1 MVSIN
6 SYVDALT
13 YFYSYAHFNPADAS
27 NWSLERTRGLLARV
41 GDPQRKFPSLL
52 IAGTKGKGST
62 AAICESILRAAG
74 YRTGLYTSPHLHSFR
89 ERIRVGN
96 ELISEE
102 QVVELARRLKP
113 AFEATP
119 GLTAFELITAVAFMA
134 FAEAGVEV
142 AVLEVGLGGRL
153 DATNAVDPTVAV
165 ITSISYDHTQ
175 ILGETLTL
183 IAREKAGIIRPGALV
198 ISAPQVEE
206 AMQMIEEVC
215 LGRRADLVLVD
226 RDWEW
231 EIGPCVGLD
240 GQAFTADGHAYWLS
254 LLGEHQVVNAV
265 TALAAID
272 GFVERTGFEVT
283 LEARQKGIASVK
295 WLGRLEILNYEPY
308 LVLDSAMNGDSAA
321 KLITAM
327 DHCFAGQRKTFI
339 FGASADHPV
348 RDMLELLVPAAEQL
362 YMTASDHPRAA
373 DPAQLAALAASMGG
387 RTAVTTEVAAALE
400 RALADVGQYGLICV
414 TGSLFLVADV
424 REIWLKRNGL
434 PLPPIDPIIVST

>member
-1 MVSIN
+1 MTIN
-6 SYVDALT
+6 SYVEALT
-13 YFYSYAHFNPADAS
+13 YFYSYTHFNPADAS
-27 NWSLERTRGLLARV
+27 NWSLERTRGLLARL
-41 GDPQRKFPSLL
+41 GDPQKKFPSLL

-89 ERIRVGN
+89 ERIRVAG

-102 QVVELARRLKP
+102 RVVELARRLKP
-113 AFEATP
+113 YFESTP
-119 GLTAFELITAVAFMA
+119 GLTAFELITAVAFVA

-198 ISAPQVEE
+198 ISAPQVDE
-206 AMQMIEEVC
+206 AMQLIEEVC
-215 LGRRADLVLVD
+215 IGRRADLMVVD
-226 RDWEW
+226 WDWDW
-231 EIGPCVGLD
+231 TTGPCAGLE
-240 GQAFTADGHAYWLS
+240 GQSFTVNGQPYWLS
-254 LLGEHQVVNAV
+254 LLGEHQVVNAI

-272 GFVERTGFEVT
+272 GFGKRSGLATPP
-283 LEARQKGIASVK
+283 EALTQGLASVK
-295 WLGRLEILNYEPY
+295 WLGRLEILSFDPY
-308 LVLDSAMNGDSAA
+308 LILDSAMNGDSAE
-321 KLITAM
+321 KLVAALN
-327 DHCFAGQRKTFI
+327 HCFSGLKKIFI

-348 RDMLELLVPAAEQL
+348 RDMLAVLAPQAEQIL
-362 YMTASDHPRAA
+362 TVASRHPRAA
-373 DPAQLAALAASMGG
+373 TPGKLAEIAVDLGGRATPMSNVAVALEQALAEVG
-387 RTAVTTEVAAALE
+387 R
-400 RALADVGQYGLICV
+400 DGLMCV

-424 REIWLKRNGL
+424 REIWLRRNGQL
-434 PLPPIDPIIVST
+434 LPPIDPLVVST

>member
-1 MVSIN
+1 
-6 SYVDALT
+6 LT
-13 YFYSYAHFNPADAS
+13 YFYSYAHFNPIDAS
-27 NWSLERTRGLLARV
+27 NWDLDRMRGLLARL

-62 AAICESILRAAG
+62 AAICESILRSAG

-89 ERIRVGN
+89 ERIRVGG

-102 QVVELARRLKP
+102 KIVELARRLKP
-113 AFEATP
+113 YFEATA
-119 GLTAFELITAVAFMA
+119 GLTAFELITAVAFTA
-134 FAEAGVEV
+134 FAEAGVEA

-198 ISAPQVEE
+198 ISSPQVDE
-206 AMQMIEEVC
+206 AMQLIEEVC
-215 LGRRADLVLVD
+215 MGRRAQLVVVD
-226 RDWEW
+226 RDWGW

-240 GQAFTADGHAYWLS
+240 GQSFTTNGNSYWLS

-272 GFVERTGFEVT
+272 GFVERLGLEVPP
-283 LEARQKGIASVK
+283 EALKEGIATVK
-295 WLGRLEILNYEPY
+295 WLGRLEILNFEPY
-308 LVLDSAMNGDSAA
+308 LVLDSAMNGDSAE
-321 KLITAM
+321 KLVQALN
-327 DHCFAGQRKTFI
+327 HCFPTQEKIFI

-348 RDMLELLVPAAEQL
+348 HDMLEALAPIADQVLMV
-362 YMTASDHPRAA
+362 ASRHPRAET
-373 DPAQLAALAASMGG
+373 PENLANAAAWLGG
-387 RTAVTTEVAAALE
+387 KIVPVSSVSAALE
-400 RALADVGQYGLICV
+400 RALDDADQNGLICV

-424 REIWLKRNGL
+424 REIWLQRNGL
-434 PLPPIDPIIVST
+434 PLPPIDPMVVST

>member
-1 MVSIN
+1 MTIN
-6 SYVDALT
+6 SYVEALT

-27 NWSLERTRGLLARV
+27 NWSLERTRGLLARL
-41 GDPQRKFPSLL
+41 GDPQKKFPSLL

-89 ERIRVGN
+89 ERIRVVGQ
-96 ELISEE
+96 LIGEE

-113 AFEATP
+113 YFESTP
-119 GLTAFELITAVAFMA
+119 GLTAFELITAVAFVA

-198 ISAPQVEE
+198 ISAPQADE
-206 AMQMIEEVC
+206 AMQLIEEVC
-215 LGRRADLVLVD
+215 IGRRADLVVVD

-231 EIGPCVGLD
+231 TVGPCAGLD
-240 GQAFTADGHAYWLS
+240 GQSFTVDGQPYWLS

-265 TALAAID
+265 TALAAIE
-272 GFVERTGFEVT
+272 GFGKRSQLAAPAGAVKQG
-283 LEARQKGIASVK
+283 LAAVK
-295 WLGRLEILNYEPY
+295 WLGRLEILDFAPY
-308 LVLDSAMNGDSAA
+308 LILDSAMNGDSAE
-321 KLITAM
+321 KLVAALN
-327 DHCFAGQRKTFI
+327 HCFPGLKKTFI

-348 RDMLELLVPAAEQL
+348 RDMLAALAPESEQIL
-362 YMTASDHPRAA
+362 TVASRHPRAA
-373 DPAQLAALAASMGG
+373 APLKLA
-387 RTAVTTEVAAALE
+387 EVAANLGGRATAISNVEAALE
-400 RALADVGQYGLICV
+400 QALAVVGRDGLICV

-424 REIWLKRNGL
+424 REIWLRRNGQL
-434 PLPPIDPIIVST
+434 LPPIDPLVVST

>member
-1 MVSIN
+1 MSIN

-41 GDPQRKFPSLL
+41 GDPQKKFPSLL

-74 YRTGLYTSPHLHSFR
+74 YKTGLYTSPHLHSFR
-89 ERIRVGN
+89 ERIRMGS

-119 GLTAFELITAVAFMA
+119 GLTAFELITTVAFMA

-206 AMQMIEEVC
+206 ALQMIEEVC
-215 LGRRADLVLVD
+215 LGRRAKLVLVD
-226 RDWEW
+226 QDWEW
-231 EIGPCVGLD
+231 EIGRCIGLD
-240 GQAFTADGHAYWLS
+240 GQSFTADGHSYWLS

-265 TALAAID
+265 TALAAVD
-272 GFVERTGFEVT
+272 GFVEKTGFEVP
-283 LEARQKGIASVK
+283 LQPRQRGIASVQ
-295 WLGRLEILNYEPY
+295 WLGRMEILSFEPY
-308 LVLDSAMNGDSAA
+308 LVLDSAMNGDSAT
-321 KLITAM
+321 KLVTAL
-327 DHCFAGQRKTFI
+327 DHCFPDQKKIFI
-339 FGASADHPV
+339 FGASADHPI
-348 RDMLELLVPAAEQL
+348 RDMLAVLVPAAAQL

-373 DPAQLAALAASMGG
+373 NPEQLAALAADLGG
-387 RTAVTTEVAAALE
+387 RTEPTTTVAAALD
-400 RALADVGQYGLICV
+400 RALADVGQDGLICV

-424 REIWLKRNGL
+424 REIWLKQKGL
-434 PLPPIDPIIVST
+434 PLPPIDPMIVST

>member
-1 MVSIN
+1 MR
-6 SYVDALT
+6 D
-13 YFYSYAHFNPADAS
+13 
-27 NWSLERTRGLLARV
+27 LLARV
-41 GDPQRKFPSLL
+41 GDPQKKFPSLL

-62 AAICESILRAAG
+62 AAICESILRTAG

-96 ELISEE
+96 EFISEE
-102 QVVELARRLKP
+102 KVVDLAWRLKS

-119 GLTAFELITAVAFMA
+119 DLTAFELITAVAFMA

-142 AVLEVGLGGRL
+142 AILEVGLGGRL

-198 ISAPQVEE
+198 ISAPQVDE

-215 LGRRADLVLVD
+215 LGRRAELVVVD
-226 RDWEW
+226 RDWDW
-231 EIGPCVGLD
+231 EIGRCVGLD
-240 GQAFTADGHAYWLS
+240 GQAFTADGDSYWLS
-254 LLGEHQVVNAV
+254 LLGEHQVVNAI
-265 TALAAID
+265 TALAAVE
-272 GFVERTGFEVT
+272 GFVERSGFEVP

-295 WLGRLEILNYEPY
+295 WLGRLEILNYGPY
-308 LVLDSAMNGDSAA
+308 LVLDSAMNGDSAT
-321 KLITAM
+321 KLVQAL
-327 DHCFAGQRKTFI
+327 DHCFPEQKKTFI

-348 RDMLELLVPAAEQL
+348 RDMLEVLVPASEQL
-362 YMTASDHPRAA
+362 HMAASRHPRAA
-373 DPAQLAALAASMGG
+373 DPEELAALATGLGG
-387 RTAVTTEVAAALE
+387 RTAPISEVATTLE
-400 RALADVGQYGLICV
+400 RTLAEVGQDGLICV
-414 TGSLFLVADV
+414 TGSLFLVAKV

-434 PLPPIDPIIVST
+434 PLPPIDPLIVST